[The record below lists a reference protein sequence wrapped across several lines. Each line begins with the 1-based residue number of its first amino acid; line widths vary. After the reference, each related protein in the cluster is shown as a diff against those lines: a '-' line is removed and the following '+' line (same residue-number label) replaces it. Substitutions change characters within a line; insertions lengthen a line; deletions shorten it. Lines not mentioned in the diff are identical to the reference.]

1 METLDEPGV
10 MAKVTSI
17 LGGKGI
23 SLSAVLQHESK
34 AGEVV
39 SLVVTTHMTRLG
51 DVEDAAREIAA
62 LDPIQGE
69 PVIIRVIEMP
79 A

>member
-1 METLDEPGV
+1 

-17 LGGKGI
+17 LGDKGI

-39 SLVVTTHMTRLG
+39 SLVVTTHLTRLG
-51 DVEDAAREIAA
+51 DVIAAAKEIAA

-79 A
+79 E